1 MLKSFYIENFRC
13 FRQLNIEP
21 LERINLIAGQNNV
34 GKTSLLE
41 AILVFNRY
49 QDTSILLEI
58 NKARDAK
65 GIGLFREQ
73 EAFRLFFFNQDI
85 STLITLK
92 AADNNIQSSV
102 KIHFLNNK
110 YKIESNNIKDS
121 IESSKINLNN
131 DNFSINNYIY
141 SSSKFDNSAE
151 LFSNLE
157 LIGKQEEVV
166 TSLRILEPR
175 IKRLTILLINH
186 QPIIYGDIGMTQLIP
201 LPLMGEGVGRLL
213 SIILAI
219 ANTKRKIILIDE
231 IENGFHYSVLT
242 DVWQAIADAARRFDV
257 QIFAT
262 THSREC
268 ILAAHQAFKNGNKY
282 DFRYHRLERVNNEI
296 KAITYDRETLDYS
309 DEMNW
314 EVR

>member
-314 EVR
+314 EVC